1 MNTKILVLS
10 LISGL
15 STVVGCLIMFVNKRY
30 RNNVLSFSFGLSFS
44 VMLLVSIF
52 ELIPESISYGIKMF
66 SIPILFILS
75 LILLMAGG
83 GVVYYLDKL
92 STNDNELYNV
102 GWLCM
107 LSVLIHNIPEGII
120 TAITLMTDFN
130 FGLKMFL
137 IILVH
142 NIPEGISISL
152 PIYYSG
158 HSKCKALLY
167 SIVSGGGEVLGA
179 LVGILICKLFNLE
192 LMLYILLIVVAGIM
206 IYLSC
211 RKLFIEGLKCN
222 NDNLFI
228 CGILLGVIIV
238 VLTI

>member
-1 MNTKILVLS
+1 MITKILLLS

-15 STVVGCLIMFVNKRY
+15 SAVVGCLIMFVNKRY

-52 ELIPESISYGIKMF
+52 ELIPEAMTYGIKMF

-75 LILLMAGG
+75 LILSMTGG
-83 GVVYYLDKL
+83 GVIYLLDKL
-92 STNDNELYNV
+92 NNTDNELYNV

-158 HSKCKALLY
+158 HGKCKALLY

-192 LMLYILLIVVAGIM
+192 LMLYILLIIVAGIM

-211 RKLFIEGLKCN
+211 RKLFVEGLKCN
-222 NDNLFI
+222 NDNVFI
-228 CGILLGVIIV
+228 SGILLGIIIV